1 MLLPRGWQR
10 WQSSVMSAVNCR
22 SYLEV
27 LRQQCHNKSIF
38 KWTCFSDWLPPV
50 LCLGR
55 VWRREIHFFRGPA
68 VAPAVLQVFAL
79 LRLAGGLRL
88 LPWPRSDSVH
98 GLQQRRLT
106 STDRNLQWPRHPA
119 TPPPPTHCWHQQIK
133 SKKKTTTTTKVQKTF
148 QTSALHLNTAASHT
162 HRDTNVRNRNP
173 FKNF

>member
-1 MLLPRGWQR
+1 MLLPQGWKR
-10 WQSSVMSAVNCR
+10 WQSSVMSAVNCW

-27 LRQQCHNKSIF
+27 LRQQCYNKSIF
-38 KWTCFSDWLPPV
+38 KAPVWGCGKAFFWLAAPV

-88 LPWPRSDSVH
+88 LPRPRSDSVH

-106 STDRNLQWPRHPA
+106 STDRNLQRLHDPA
-119 TPPPPTHCWHQQIK
+119 TAPPPTHCWHQQIK
-133 SKKKTTTTTKVQKTF
+133 SKKKTTKVQKNLLNL
-148 QTSALHLNTAASHT
+148 SLALERSSIT
-162 HRDTNVRNRNP
+162 HSQGYKCEKLKP
-173 FKNF
+173 F